1 MRILLAV
8 LLAAGLGG
16 LILVPMPASFLVAV
30 LFALPAFLLGAAK
43 LAIDL
48 IELVRADLIADA
60 ALLVALGALF
70 VSFSMGNRVVIGA
83 LLVAALATQVV
94 RLASTRRARP
104 RGT

>member
-1 MRILLAV
+1 
-8 LLAAGLGG
+8 
-16 LILVPMPASFLVAV
+16 MPASFLVAV

-48 IELVRADLIADA
+48 IELIRADLIADA

-83 LLVAALATQVV
+83 LLAAALATQVV

-104 RGT
+104 RAA

>member
-8 LLAAGLGG
+8 LLAAGLAG
-16 LILVPMPASFLVAV
+16 LILAPMPASFLVAV

-70 VSFSMGNRVVIGA
+70 VSFSMGNRAVIGA
-83 LLVAALATQVV
+83 LLAAALATQVV

-104 RGT
+104 RAA